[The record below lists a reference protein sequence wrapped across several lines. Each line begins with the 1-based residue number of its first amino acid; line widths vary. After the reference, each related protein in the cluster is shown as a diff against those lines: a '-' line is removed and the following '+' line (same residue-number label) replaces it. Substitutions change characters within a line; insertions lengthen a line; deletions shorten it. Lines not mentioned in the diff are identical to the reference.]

1 MDLIAKNKVWEITD
15 QSFGKNVIANKW
27 VFMLKREL
35 NGEIVCYK
43 TRLVVKVF
51 TQHRGLDFYETF
63 LMYVQLPSVVNWRR
77 KCTWKS
83 QMAL

>member
-63 LMYVQLPSVVNWRR
+63 FMYVQLPSVVNWRR